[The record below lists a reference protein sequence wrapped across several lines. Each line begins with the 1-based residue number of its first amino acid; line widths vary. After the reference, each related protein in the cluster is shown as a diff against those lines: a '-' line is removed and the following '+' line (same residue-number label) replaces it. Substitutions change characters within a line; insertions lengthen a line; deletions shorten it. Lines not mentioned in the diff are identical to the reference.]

1 MVPKP
6 EVSGYNL
13 HSGEDIMDTTTF
25 QSPYSETFEQIMS
38 TMKELTEKHNQNMLE
53 WEKAKEQRN
62 EEWEQRMR
70 GWEEIKKR
78 QEETDKQLAIN
89 TKLVGKLSNSFG
101 ELAEHLVAPNIV
113 EKFKAIGFKV
123 EKLCKNVKIYTPDLT
138 RIIAEIDI
146 FIENGDTAIV
156 VEVKSKLRENHLKE
170 FIIKMEKFRKYSD
183 RKQDSR
189 KFIGAIA
196 AAILDEKQR
205 QEILN
210 EGIYVLEQ
218 TGDTMKITAPEGFIP
233 REW

>member
-1 MVPKP
+1 
-6 EVSGYNL
+6 
-13 HSGEDIMDTTTF
+13 
-25 QSPYSETFEQIMS
+25 
-38 TMKELTEKHNQNMLE
+38 MKELTEKHNQNMLE

-62 EEWEQRMR
+62 EEWERIKQ
-70 GWEEIKKR
+70 GWKEVREMHGKNEKMVEENNRLI
-78 QEETDKQLAIN
+78 
-89 TKLVGKLSNSFG
+89 GKLSNSFG

-113 EKFKAIGFKV
+113 EKFQVIGFKV
-123 EKLCKNVKIYTPDLT
+123 EKWCKNVEIFTPDLSK
-138 RIIAEIDI
+138 IIAEIDI

-170 FIIKMEKFRKYSD
+170 FINKMEKFRKYSD
-183 RKQDSR
+183 RKQDRR